1 MKRRSAQKRLGALLT
16 AEAATQAAASNEY
29 IHIFIH
35 ALYGISAQGPTITLH
50 GLLAWADPDV
60 GSLWMVRV
68 WEFSSNLTRAMHHL
82 SQAHIFR
89 RTIWISPGL
98 LAKLTQQERIRGH

>member
-50 GLLAWADPDV
+50 GLLAWAV
-60 GSLWMVRV
+60 SR
-68 WEFSSNLTRAMHHL
+68 S
-82 SQAHIFR
+82 
-89 RTIWISPGL
+89 IWIQM
-98 LAKLTQQERIRGH
+98 LARYGVV